1 MRRSIDGK
9 QQSKGSKG
17 IEDLN
22 QDKRSR
28 KLLGVYKLLP
38 KIYQKL
44 QLYGKISQQAQ
55 TKKRNEN
62 GKINIKKHLKN

>member
-1 MRRSIDGK
+1 MK
-9 QQSKGSKG
+9 NNKVKAVK
-17 IEDLN
+17 EDPN

-28 KLLGVYKLLP
+28 KLLKVYKLLP

-55 TKKRNEN
+55 TKKGMKM
-62 GKINIKKHLKN
+62 GKEISRSI

>member
-44 QLYGKISQQAQ
+44 QVYGKISQQAQ

>member
-1 MRRSIDGK
+1 MENDK
-9 QQSKGSKG
+9 VKVVKKM
-17 IEDLN
+17 ENPN
-22 QDKRSR
+22 QDKGNG
-28 KLLGVYKLLP
+28 KLLGIYKILL

>member
-9 QQSKGSKG
+9 QQSKGSK
-17 IEDLN
+17 DLN